1 MKEIQKK
8 DLPGVS
14 GGQVGS
20 THVVY
25 PTPIAPLPTYPQA
38 PGAPVIGPTDPYDP
52 LGDGTPHQQV

>member
-14 GGQVGS
+14 GGQVGG

-25 PTPIAPLPTYPQA
+25 PTPIVPLPTYPQA
-38 PGAPVIGPTDPYDP
+38 PGAPIGPTDPYDP
-52 LGDGTPHQQV
+52 LGDGTQHKQV